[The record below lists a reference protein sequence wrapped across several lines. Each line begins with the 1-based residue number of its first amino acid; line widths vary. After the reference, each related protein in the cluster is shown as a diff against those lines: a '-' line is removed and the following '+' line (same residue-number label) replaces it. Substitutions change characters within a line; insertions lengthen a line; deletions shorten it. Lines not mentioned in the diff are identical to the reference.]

1 VIIDSAL
8 GLGAPP
14 GEPFLRRMEEI
25 DDFLSDRPPPRWPEE
40 LPIDAALAQSGA
52 PVYRDHCARCHEVG
66 APYTNKVI
74 PLAELGTDPERERT
88 WTAEAAARAN
98 QAVKDMGID
107 RPPMLKSPPGYVS
120 PPLDGVWLRAPY
132 LHNGSVP
139 TMRALLTPPAARPR
153 YFFRGV
159 DVLDP
164 AALGFVSETC
174 PRAPARDD
182 TGRDTLGPD
191 GSCAAADLS
200 CRPQPPCVRHDTTL
214 RGNGNGGH
222 DYGTGLPDA
231 AKSALVEYLK
241 TL

>member
-1 VIIDSAL
+1 MIIDSAL

-14 GEPFLRRMEEI
+14 GQPFLRRMEEI
-25 DDFLSDRPPPRWPEE
+25 DSFLSDRPPPRWPEE
-40 LPIDAALAQSGA
+40 LPIDTALAAGGA
-52 PVYRDHCARCHEVG
+52 PIYLEHCARCHDVG

-74 PLAELGTDPERERT
+74 PLAELGTDAERERT

-107 RPPMLKSPPGYVS
+107 RPPMIKSPPGYVS

-139 TMRALLTPPAARPR
+139 NMRALLMPPAARPR
-153 YFFRGV
+153 YFFRGN

-164 AALGFVSETC
+164 AAIGFVSDTC

-191 GSCAAADLS
+191 GSCAAADLA
-200 CRPQPPCVRHDTTL
+200 CRPQAPCVRHDTTL

-222 DYGTGLPDA
+222 DYGTDLSDA
-231 AKSALVEYLK
+231 ARSALLEYLK